1 MKIRTQVA
9 LTFFVLFA
17 LTLTCFSLYDFY
29 RHRKIIL
36 AETFRQLKSL
46 ATTQKKLL
54 ESTFLTNLE
63 RLVLMTSNQPLKLNL
78 ARYNQTQAEE
88 PLQKINEIL
97 QEDLHRMASLQ
108 SISLLNLQGQVF
120 ASTDAAL
127 VGSDYFQ
134 EDFFIQGKAQPQA
147 DYFFL
152 DESKQLKLRFSGPL
166 LLQGK
171 LLGVLLMEADAK
183 NLMDLMNAADLL
195 GESCEM
201 VLVQKNETGDVVV
214 VTPSP
219 SNPLALQRVVSQDL
233 PSLALRAFESEEGQV
248 EDGKNLQQESVYAV
262 TQRLQNP
269 NLALVVSVQQ
279 SEMLHQLEPLRN
291 QIILLALAAMAVAV
305 AFFASWLLA
314 NFLTKPLSD
323 LTQTVVEIAQGDLEK
338 EIKCPSFNHEIGM
351 LAQTLNQMKNK
362 FVESLKEIRQKNQ
375 ELRTANAGL
384 KTAQAQLIQS
394 AKLAS
399 LGEMATG
406 IAHEL
411 NQPLQIIQMS
421 IELGQENLKL
431 RNLIG
436 AQEHFQIIEKQ
447 VDRAAAII
455 SHLKT
460 FGRETS
466 KVQFNDV
473 SVNQV
478 IKDSLILINSQF
490 RHQNIEVVQELA
502 GDLPWIKANAVQ
514 IEQVFMN
521 LLLNAKDAM
530 GKGSQKIIK
539 IRSWQEEDQ
548 VKVEIEDNGIG
559 MEEAIQNQ
567 IFDPFFTTKDVG
579 EGTGLGL
586 SISHSIIQDHLGELK
601 VRSVPEQ
608 GSVFTLSFPAAS

>member
-1 MKIRTQVA
+1 MKIRTQVT

-17 LTLTCFSLYDFY
+17 FTLICFSLYDFY
-29 RHRKIIL
+29 RHRKNIL
-36 AETFRQLKSL
+36 AETFHQLKSL

-63 RLVLMTSNQPLKLNL
+63 RLVLVTSSQPLKLNL
-78 ARYNQTQAEE
+78 ARYNETQAEE
-88 PLQKINEIL
+88 SLQKINQIL
-97 QEDLHRMASLQ
+97 QEDLQRMASLQ
-108 SISLLNLQGQVF
+108 SISLLNLQGQVL

-127 VGSDYFQ
+127 VGNDHFQ
-134 EDFFIQGKAQPQA
+134 KDFFIQGKAQPQT

-166 LLQGK
+166 LFQGK

-183 NLMDLMNAADLL
+183 NLIDLMNTADLL
-195 GESCEM
+195 GKSCEM
-201 VLVQKNETGDVVV
+201 VLVQKNKTGDVVF
-214 VTPSP
+214 VTPSL
-219 SNPLALQRVVSQDL
+219 SNPMALQPVVSKQASH
-233 PSLALRAFESEEGQV
+233 SLALRAFENEEGQM
-248 EDGKNLQQESVYAV
+248 ENGKNHQQESVYAV
-262 TQRLQNP
+262 TKRLQNP
-269 NLALVVSVQQ
+269 GLALVVSVHQ

-291 QIILLALAAMAVAV
+291 QIILLALAVMGV

-338 EIKCPSFNHEIGM
+338 EIKSPSFNHEIGI

-362 FVESLKEIRQKNQ
+362 FVESLKEIRQKNE
-375 ELRTANAGL
+375 ELRTANGGL

-431 RNLIG
+431 RNRIG
-436 AQEHFQIIEKQ
+436 AREHYRIIEKQ

-466 KVQFNDV
+466 KVQFNNV

-478 IKDSLILINSQF
+478 IKDSLILINNQF
-490 RHQNIEVVQELA
+490 RNQNIEVVQELV
-502 GDLPWIKANAVQ
+502 GDLPWIKGNAVQ

-530 GKGSQKIIK
+530 GGRSQKIIK
-539 IRSWQEEDQ
+539 ICSWQEEDQ
-548 VKVEIEDNGIG
+548 VKIEIEDNGIG
-559 MEEAIQNQ
+559 MEEATQNQ

-586 SISHSIIQDHLGELK
+586 SISHSIIQDHQGALK

-608 GSVFTLSFPAAS
+608 GSVFTLSFPIAS